1 MCVETLNYIELENI
15 DEEQLPAI
23 ILGQIQQI
31 KELDEYIAIAAEKAE
46 NAKKRA
52 ETAKGQ
58 SAGLFQKKEA
68 IVSLQQTAVDLAEA
82 QEAAVD
88 AQTVSFEYQKKLGEI
103 TKYLF
108 ALGCTNMASNR
119 VVVRELKHALEGA
132 SAESLD
138 ELAKREIINVIQQL
152 KSQEDI
158 FNKQYELSKKVQQQD
173 KLLGRQMKKDIEH
186 DWLLKERKEK
196 DNEQDAQLEKQIEKD
211 EEHDRLLK
219 ESKEKDS
226 EQDAQLAEQIRKDKE
241 HDRLLEESIQKNS
254 EQDEYIQ
261 KLIIDNMNLQCRLN
275 ESIEN
280 IQLLCKRMDE
290 WEREKTEKR
299 TEKKTIWFIAM
310 IAILALL
317 LAGIQFFV

>member
-1 MCVETLNYIELENI
+1 MCVEALNYIELENI

-31 KELDEYIAIAAEKAE
+31 KELDEHIAIAAEKAE

-173 KLLGRQMKKDIEH
+173 KLLGCQMKKDIEH
-186 DWLLKERKEK
+186 DWLLKESKEK
-196 DNEQDAQLEKQIEKD
+196 DNEQDAQLKKQIKKD
-211 EEHDRLLK
+211 E
-219 ESKEKDS
+219 
-226 EQDAQLAEQIRKDKE
+226 E
-241 HDRLLEESIQKNS
+241 HDRLLEESIKKNS

-280 IQLLCKRMDE
+280 IQLLYKRIDE
-290 WEREKTEKR
+290 WEREKTEKGA
-299 TEKKTIWFIAM
+299 EKKTIWFVAM
-310 IAILALL
+310 IAIFALL

>member
-1 MCVETLNYIELENI
+1 MCVEALNYIELENI

-31 KELDEYIAIAAEKAE
+31 KELDEHIAIAAEKAE

-186 DWLLKERKEK
+186 DWLLKESKEK
-196 DNEQDAQLEKQIEKD
+196 DNEQDAQLKKQIKKD
-211 EEHDRLLK
+211 E
-219 ESKEKDS
+219 
-226 EQDAQLAEQIRKDKE
+226 E
-241 HDRLLEESIQKNS
+241 HDRLLEESIKKNS

>member
-1 MCVETLNYIELENI
+1 MCVEALNYIELENI

-31 KELDEYIAIAAEKAE
+31 KELDEHIAIAAEKAE

-173 KLLGRQMKKDIEH
+173 KLLGCQMKKDIEH
-186 DWLLKERKEK
+186 DWLLKESKEK
-196 DNEQDAQLEKQIEKD
+196 DNEQDAQLKKQIKKD
-211 EEHDRLLK
+211 E
-219 ESKEKDS
+219 
-226 EQDAQLAEQIRKDKE
+226 E
-241 HDRLLEESIQKNS
+241 HDRLLEESIKKNS